1 MSDIFEQPCGQRLA
15 PALRSEVDRL
25 RRLGELRCSDAAG
38 EQLKEISPSTIDRLL
53 RREKGVRMLRRN
65 RNPNVQRLIYE
76 KVPVK
81 VAAEWGTEEIGN
93 LQVDFVL
100 HCGRSTGG
108 NYTSTIS
115 AVDIATNWWEGQ
127 AITVRSQHA
136 TKEALEQMRPRFPFR
151 IREVHP
157 DNDSALINDLLWDW
171 CQQHRIRLS
180 RSRPYKKND
189 NAWIEQKNWT
199 HVRKVVGYRRY
210 DKMSELRVLNEIYA
224 VLRVYK
230 NFCLPTIKLKSKTR
244 VNGRIKRVYDDPRT
258 PYERVM
264 GSRHIDRKTKRQLG
278 ESTRRSIPPSYT
290 GASRRFANSWKRS
303 VAASPRCYGS
313 RRIGGRTSFS
323 AAGANAPRW
332 DECEWQQTGRARHE
346 APPRTRGGFA
356 PATPKAFHERIDWK
370 HRAPSRWSGP
380 NSTLLT
386 GVKNTLG
393 LHFHLTQPRPVWVTS
408 LNDLTG
414 DSCRHGDTGE
424 LQHVASDHVADL
436 LVREAKLDQTHGEQR
451 PVGPGHALGGGAVV
465 LERLGPEGFPTCA
478 RPRPPRDLP
487 VFNVGVRGLMSHVSG
502 DSNMPGAEPFDGV
515 LQVPH
520 HGANIAAENQGC
532 SRYRSGRR
540 CRGWGGSRRPAWT
553 GCDR

>member
-1 MSDIFEQPCGQRLA
+1 MHARKQYLDEVRKEYAEADEPGRSRLLDEAQKRTGMNRKYLIRLFNRRARPRAVGKRPRKRQAEYGAALTTALIQMWDIFEQPCGQRLA

-81 VAAEWGTEEIGN
+81 VAAEWDTEEIGN

-108 NYTSTIS
+108 DYISTIS

-278 ESTRRSIPPSYT
+278 EIYQALNPAELHRRLTALREQLEAISSGKSEVLRKPAHRGPDIL
-290 GASRRFANSWKRS
+290 F
-303 VAASPRCYGS
+303 GS
-313 RRIGGRTSFS
+313 RCKR
-323 AAGANAPRW
+323 AAMG
-332 DECEWQQTGRARHE
+332 
-346 APPRTRGGFA
+346 
-356 PATPKAFHERIDWK
+356 
-370 HRAPSRWSGP
+370 
-380 NSTLLT
+380 
-386 GVKNTLG
+386 
-393 LHFHLTQPRPVWVTS
+393 
-408 LNDLTG
+408 
-414 DSCRHGDTGE
+414 
-424 LQHVASDHVADL
+424 
-436 LVREAKLDQTHGEQR
+436 
-451 PVGPGHALGGGAVV
+451 
-465 LERLGPEGFPTCA
+465 
-478 RPRPPRDLP
+478 
-487 VFNVGVRGLMSHVSG
+487 
-502 DSNMPGAEPFDGV
+502 
-515 LQVPH
+515 
-520 HGANIAAENQGC
+520 
-532 SRYRSGRR
+532 
-540 CRGWGGSRRPAWT
+540 
-553 GCDR
+553 